1 MEWRSAGRSSEISYP
16 AKKRKLE
23 SQRNLQKI
31 ARESES
37 IQSLKQHNDLMET
50 HINDISR
57 LCKMLKEIHGDQK
70 NTLDIHFIEKLN
82 GMYSG
87 QNVLE
92 GFRVKTATM
101 EY

>member
-1 MEWRSAGRSSEISYP
+1 
-16 AKKRKLE
+16 
-23 SQRNLQKI
+23 
-31 ARESES
+31 
-37 IQSLKQHNDLMET
+37 MET
-50 HINDISR
+50 HRNDINR

-70 NTLDIHFIEKLN
+70 NTLDINFIEKLN